1 METFCLIQEGHRDRE
16 ISMSAFSIYQKAC
29 PACGALVSRD
39 TRQCKCDYV
48 FASVDDGAVLP
59 EEQALQD
66 EELFE
71 AYLAARVQQMISALE
86 SARVELAA
94 DAANER
100 KAARLL
106 QILQEALRLR
116 EERDAQAAKTEF
128 ARQAARSARENLSAT
143 TTPPEKTGSAE
154 MPEQSAEPTE
164 AFRAQQAAKAAKI
177 MEAFENTRTKECP
190 HCKTVLPVSS
200 ALCLCGYIFSRNEFL
215 HPTHAEPARR

>member
-1 METFCLIQEGHRDRE
+1 MCAL
-16 ISMSAFSIYQKAC
+16 SIFQKTC

-39 TRQCKCDYV
+39 SQQCKCDHV
-48 FASVDDGAVLP
+48 FTSLEDGALLP

-71 AYLAARVQQMISALE
+71 AYLAARVQQMISTLE

-94 DAANER
+94 DPANER

-106 QILQEALRLR
+106 QTLQDALTLR
-116 EERDAQAAKTEF
+116 EERDAQAAKTEL
-128 ARQAARSARENLSAT
+128 ARQAVQTVRKSLSAAT
-143 TTPPEKTGSAE
+143 ATPEEADSAE
-154 MPEQSAEPTE
+154 TPNQSAEPTE
-164 AFRAQQAAKAAKI
+164 AFRTQQAAKAAKI

-200 ALCLCGYIFSRNEFL
+200 ALCLCGYIFARNEFL
-215 HPTHAEPARR
+215 HPPHTEQPRN